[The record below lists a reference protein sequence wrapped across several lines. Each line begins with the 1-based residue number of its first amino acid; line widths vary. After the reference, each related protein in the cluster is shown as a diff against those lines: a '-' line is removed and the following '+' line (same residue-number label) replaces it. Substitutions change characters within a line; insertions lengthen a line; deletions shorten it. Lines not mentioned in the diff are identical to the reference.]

1 MRKIQAR
8 PKVPYAQQETAP
20 VPIPAPVAGWN
31 AIDPLADMDPKYAP
45 ILINWVPRTSWIELR
60 AGYNAWCQALGANGP
75 VETLMTYR
83 PVGGTQF
90 LFAAAGGNFYNVSNQ
105 SAPVSVRSG
114 FANNRWQY
122 LNFDVPGGSNYLYAV
137 NGSDNPQL
145 WDGTTWTIPTL
156 TDGPP
161 QTSIFNIHAHQ
172 NRLWFIP
179 INSTKIYYLPASSII
194 GSFTGAGA
202 GVVDLGAFMTQGGF
216 VVAMGTW
223 TYNGGQ
229 GPQNLAVFV
238 TSRGQVII
246 YAGSDPTS
254 STTWTLVG
262 VFDLPPPLGVRCLK
276 QIGADLGIITLQGVL
291 PLSQSIQ
298 LDTGA
303 VRQAAITGRIQN
315 AMLQA
320 AASYQTNFGWELI
333 SYPAQG
339 LLFLNV
345 PQQTNVSQVQF
356 VQNFLNGAW
365 TQFQG
370 WNANCFEIFNDQL
383 FFGGNNG
390 LVANAYQGPADLV
403 SPILFDMQC
412 AFNYFGAPG
421 RIKRMSMIQPL
432 MVTGGTITPTLGVD
446 IDFGTSSLTTPISS
460 FRPTGAVYDQSLY
473 DQSFYAQGPLPQ
485 STWQSVTA
493 EGHALAVRMK
503 INVLP
508 SGVGGGSVF
517 DTGTFDNMLF
527 DGFSGQQASILQVN
541 SFNAVVEMGGFI

>member
-8 PKVPYAQQETAP
+8 PKTPYTQPETAA

-60 AGYNAWCQALGANGP
+60 AGYNAWCQGLGGNGA

-90 LFAAAGGNFYNVSNQ
+90 LFAASGGKIYNVSNQ
-105 SAPVSVRSG
+105 AFPVVVNSG
-114 FANNRWQY
+114 FASNRWQY
-122 LNFDVPGGSNYLYAV
+122 LNFPVPGGSQYLYAV

-145 WDGTTWTIPTL
+145 WDGTTWTTPTI
-156 TDGPP
+156 TGGGP
-161 QTSIFNIHAHQ
+161 QTAFFNIHSHQ

-179 INSTKIYYLPASSII
+179 ANSTRVYYLGASSI
-194 GSFTGAGA
+194 TGAVA
-202 GVVDLGAFMTQGGF
+202 GFVDLSPFMTQGGF
-216 VVAMGTW
+216 VFAMGTW
-223 TYNGGQ
+223 TYNGGT

-246 YAGSDPTS
+246 YSGSDPTS

-262 VFDLPPPLGVRCLK
+262 VFDLPPPLGIRCLK

-291 PLSQSIQ
+291 PLSQTIQ

-315 AMLQA
+315 AMLL
-320 AASYQTNFGWELI
+320 AASSYQNNFGWELI

-370 WNANCFEIFNDQL
+370 WNANCFELFNDQL

-390 LVANAYQGPADLV
+390 LVANAYQGPADLA

-446 IDFGTSSLTTPISS
+446 IDFGASTSTAPVSS
-460 FRPTGAVYDQSLY
+460 FQPTGAIYDKSKY

-485 STWQSVTA
+485 STWQSVQA

-508 SGVGGGSVF
+508 TGGGGNSVF
-517 DTGTFDNMLF
+517 DTGVFDTMVF
-527 DGFSGQQASILQVN
+527 DGFQGQAPSLLQVN
-541 SFNAVVEMGGFI
+541 AFNAVVEMGNFI

>member
-8 PKVPYAQQETAP
+8 PKAPFAQPETTPIA
-20 VPIPAPVAGWN
+20 IPAPISGWN
-31 AIDPLADMDPKYAP
+31 AIDPLANMDPKYAP

-60 AGYNAWCQALGANGP
+60 AGYNAWCQELGGNNP
-75 VETLMTYR
+75 VETLMGYR

-90 LFAAAGGNFYNVSNQ
+90 LFAAAGGSIYNVSNQ
-105 SAPVSVRSG
+105 AAPVSVLSG
-114 FANNRWQY
+114 FASNRWQY
-122 LNFDVPGGSNYLYAV
+122 LNFDVPGGSDYLYMV

-145 WDGTTWTIPTL
+145 WDGTVWTSPIITG
-156 TDGPP
+156 GPP
-161 QTSIFNIHAHQ
+161 QTSFFNIHAHQ

-179 INSTKIYYLPASSII
+179 NNSTKVYYLAASAI
-194 GSFTGAGA
+194 TGAVA
-202 GVVDLGAFMTQGGF
+202 GNVDLGSFMTEGGF

-223 TYNGGQ
+223 TYNGGT
-229 GPQNLAVFV
+229 GPQNLAVFI

-254 STTWTLVG
+254 SSTWTLVG
-262 VFDLPPPLGVRCLK
+262 VFNLPPPLGIRCLH
-276 QIGADLGIITLQGVL
+276 QIGSDLGIITLQGVL
-291 PLSQSIQ
+291 PLSQTIQ

-303 VRQAAITGRIQN
+303 VRQSAITGRIQN

-320 AASYQTNFGWELI
+320 ASSYQNNFGWELI
-333 SYPAQG
+333 SYPGQG

-370 WNANCFEIFNDQL
+370 WNANCFELFNDQL

-390 LVANAYQGPADLV
+390 MVANAYQGPADLV
-403 SPILFDMQC
+403 SPIVADMQC
-412 AFNYFGAPG
+412 AFNYFENPG

-432 MVTGGTITPTLGVD
+432 LVTGGTIVPTIGVD
-446 IDFGTSSLTTPISS
+446 VDFGTSTLTATISS
-460 FRPTGAVYDQSLY
+460 FVATGGVYDKSLY
-473 DQSFYAQGPLPQ
+473 DQSFFAQGPLAQ
-485 STWQSVTA
+485 SNWQSVNA

-503 INVLP
+503 VNVLP
-508 SGVGGGSVF
+508 SGIGGGSVF

-527 DGFSGQQASILQVN
+527 DGFQGQQPSILQIN
-541 SFNAVVEMGGFI
+541 SFNAVVELGNFI